1 MATNLDELEMTQE
14 EALRIADG
22 VAHRPDGTSQALAR
36 LAQDLRNAQER
47 VAALEACSQL
57 VPQAGMVYEP

>member
-1 MATNLDELEMTQE
+1 
-14 EALRIADG
+14 
-22 VAHRPDGTSQALAR
+22 VANRPDGTSQALAR